1 MYNFGCICKLV
12 DLFSIFKTLEIL
24 IYEKLMNI
32 LLIFA
37 ELAQLVEH

>member
-32 LLIFA
+32 LIFA